1 MVLVDIQVF
10 WVNFGISNQIK
21 EINVFAYFEHT
32 WPLDFSIEYWNDP

>member
-21 EINVFAYFEHT
+21 VIFAYFEHT